1 MDQKPNKQSC
11 ANDELLPRTQL
22 TQMIIK
28 LRWIGLEDEAK
39 QLELEARGLPVEQ
52 RCGVSF
58 GPFNTD

>member
-1 MDQKPNKQSC
+1 MDQKPTKQSGP
-11 ANDELLPRTQL
+11 NDEPSQAAL

-39 QLELEARGLPVEQ
+39 QLELEARRLPAEQ

-58 GPFNTD
+58 GPFSTD

>member
-1 MDQKPNKQSC
+1 MDRRCNEKTCS
-11 ANDELLPRTQL
+11 DEEESRSGL

-39 QLELEARGLPVEQ
+39 RLELEARRLPAEQ

-58 GPFNTD
+58 GPFSTD